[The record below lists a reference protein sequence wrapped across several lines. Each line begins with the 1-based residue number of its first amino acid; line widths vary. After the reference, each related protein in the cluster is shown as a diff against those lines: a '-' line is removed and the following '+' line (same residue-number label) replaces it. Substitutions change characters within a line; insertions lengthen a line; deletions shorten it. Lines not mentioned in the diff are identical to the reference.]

1 MPRTLT
7 KNAYIRFTEN
17 MLKRMPLPFKNFNPF
32 ECHLSFPRF
41 ELYMSRVAHELLNSI
56 RFEALNLVYYLL
68 MSLNDC
74 KFAIQRQRT
83 LSCYF

>member
-1 MPRTLT
+1 MSER
-7 KNAYIRFTEN
+7 KRRIRFTEN
-17 MLKRMPLPFKNFNPF
+17 MLKRMLLPPENFNPF
-32 ECHLSFPRF
+32 ECHLSTARF
-41 ELYMSRVAHELLNSI
+41 ELYMPRTVHELLNSI

-68 MSLNDC
+68 MSLNGC